1 MRPPEKLTPA
11 LQELLENVDAERD
24 EFLNLGDFDDA
35 VNDRLRR
42 AFLPDMISDTLNI
55 EGIHV
60 NPRITL
66 AVLDGLALAE
76 PDQYVEAEVR
86 NVIDAHSLVEQ
97 FVRDRYTLS
106 PELIKQVN
114 YQIEKQLIPSAG
126 SFRSRD
132 VQISGAQVIP
142 PTFTQVEMRV
152 QEICRSFETYRHHH
166 PVVLAA
172 WIHRELAEVHPFDDG
187 NGRTARL
194 IQDLV
199 LASSKFL
206 PVGIPAFRRQEY
218 YDALQT
224 ADFGD
229 LEPLVAMIANSQ
241 LTALTKARRVVRD
254 PGVRKAAIS
263 RLLQGRNRA
272 ATRAREREYE
282 VWRRLV
288 EEFVE
293 ELQAW
298 AAELER
304 EMEGV
309 RLMRVKLWDPLT
321 VDAWQEIRDRGIV
334 RNSWIATV
342 FISEPSDPGFSI
354 LLVAK
359 RVDKISTLDLGG
371 RQDQIAL
378 QVVVADGE
386 SRYDFHHA
394 DPYVT
399 VRAISPSDSGFEIL
413 TSAAPEDS
421 PGSAKRATATEAV
434 EALLAGAALKAGWS
448 S

>member
-1 MRPPEKLTPA
+1 MRPPETLTPA

-24 EFLNLGDFDDA
+24 EFLSLGEFDEK

-66 AVLDGLALAE
+66 AVLDGLVLSEA
-76 PDQYVEAEVR
+76 DKYVEDEVK
-86 NVIDAHSLVEQ
+86 NVIDAHSLIETL
-97 FVRDRYTLS
+97 VRENATLT
-106 PELIKQVN
+106 PGLIKQIN
-114 YQIEKQLIPSAG
+114 FQIEKDLIPTAG
-126 SFRSRD
+126 TFRKKD

-142 PTFTQVEMRV
+142 PPFDQVAIRV
-152 QEICRSFETYRHHH
+152 QEVCDAAAAYDRHH

-172 WIHRELAEVHPFDDG
+172 WVHRELAEVHPFDDG

-194 IQDLV
+194 IQDLI
-199 LASSKFL
+199 LASARFL

-229 LEPLVAMIANSQ
+229 LEPLIAMIANSQ

-254 PGVRKAAIS
+254 PSVRKAAIS
-263 RLLQGRNRA
+263 RLLHGRETV

-282 VWRRLV
+282 LWRRMV
-288 EEFVE
+288 EELVQ

-298 AAELER
+298 ATELAHEV
-304 EMEGV
+304 EGL

-321 VDAWQEIRDRGIV
+321 PESWQEIRDRGMI
-334 RNSWIATV
+334 RNSWVATI
-342 FISEPSDPGFSI
+342 FISEPGSPGFSI

-359 RVDKISTLDLGG
+359 RVDKISTLDLVE
-371 RQDQIAL
+371 RSSDVAL
-378 QVVVADGE
+378 QVVVTDGDD
-386 SRYDFHHA
+386 RYDFHQA
-394 DPYVT
+394 DAYVT
-399 VRAISPSDSGFEIL
+399 VRAIRPSDGGFEVL
-413 TSAAPEDS
+413 TADS
-421 PGSAKRATATEAV
+421 EASGALNRATATEAV
-434 EALLAGAALKAGWS
+434 EALLTGAALKAGWTS
-448 S
+448 